1 MADDPDYTLAL
12 EEARRNFDSQAR
24 QLADHRK
31 RAVDLVGIGGLAA
44 TFIGGL
50 SASKQDGLNIWHIV
64 ALCAFVFVV
73 ATAMYISWPR
83 ILMASQDPA
92 TLVDWAEM
100 RAIGR
105 QLMTRDLALRLDEH
119 YEANKVIIEDM
130 TNGFCVAIG
139 LLAVEII
146 CLAVGLWLH

>member
-1 MADDPDYTLAL
+1 MISTEPQQSPIVADDPDYTLAL

-24 QLADHRK
+24 QLADLRK

-73 ATAMYISWPR
+73 ATASTSRGHGYSWR
-83 ILMASQDPA
+83 RKIRRLWW
-92 TLVDWAEM
+92 T
-100 RAIGR
+100 GR
-105 QLMTRDLALRLDEH
+105 RCGQ
-119 YEANKVIIEDM
+119 
-130 TNGFCVAIG
+130 
-139 LLAVEII
+139 
-146 CLAVGLWLH
+146 